1 MTEEELNRLPWQF
14 QCHLA
19 MEHEHCSTYNAEYN
33 GHRFGVCNHTPI
45 DSATMEPH
53 GRRYRHWML
62 DGKVYK
68 TRKKFLEAIAN
79 I

>member
-1 MTEEELNRLPWQF
+1 MTEAELLVLPFRF

-19 MEHEHCSTYNAEYN
+19 MEHEHCSTYVAQFG